1 MFEPSAGSMHF
12 EDCRADLNQ
21 PLERGV
27 AVVTPPLSPIID

>member
-1 MFEPSAGSMHF
+1 MFEPSARGMHV
-12 EDCRADLNQ
+12 EDCCADLNQ